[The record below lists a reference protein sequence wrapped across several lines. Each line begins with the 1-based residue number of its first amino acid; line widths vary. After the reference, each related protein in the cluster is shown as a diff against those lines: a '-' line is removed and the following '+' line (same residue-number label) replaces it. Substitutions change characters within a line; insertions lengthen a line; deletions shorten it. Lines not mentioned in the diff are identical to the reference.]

1 MNAIAAW
8 KWSYKLIYML
18 TFFQYFALNLYD
30 LNDSILSKKWNVLGL
45 KFLHERFYK
54 NIIATLCIVI
64 WVEMPSFILFFH
76 EIITENRKNE
86 QSSGRKHT
94 ENYDNKML
102 LRIQFTLEVY
112 VYRRRL

>member
-1 MNAIAAW
+1 
-8 KWSYKLIYML
+8 
-18 TFFQYFALNLYD
+18 
-30 LNDSILSKKWNVLGL
+30 
-45 KFLHERFYK
+45 
-54 NIIATLCIVI
+54 
-64 WVEMPSFILFFH
+64 MPSFILFFH

-102 LRIQFTLEVY
+102 LRIQFILEVY